1 MSEEIKDIDTNT
13 VARVLES
20 TGPVYLDPLEVSSMP
35 HGPSGW
41 ENGTG
46 KVFNLEC
53 TVPPFRDE
61 IQYISGE
68 TIEYKGHPI
77 PYKIDGIFGYIVV
90 EIMGKCLFFY
100 VHDGDLMHDELG
112 NIEIKKQ

>member
-1 MSEEIKDIDTNT
+1 MSEEIKDIDLSATI
-13 VARVLES
+13 EHDGS
-20 TGPVYLDPLEVSSMP
+20 T
-35 HGPSGW
+35 GW

-46 KVFNLEC
+46 KVIRLQC
-53 TVPPFRDE
+53 TVPSFTDE

-77 PYKIDGIFGYIVV
+77 PYKIGGIFGYIVV
-90 EIMGKCLFFY
+90 EITGILLFFY
-100 VHDGDLMHDELG
+100 VHDGDLMYDELG

>member
-1 MSEEIKDIDTNT
+1 MSEEIKDIDLSATI
-13 VARVLES
+13 EHDGS
-20 TGPVYLDPLEVSSMP
+20 T
-35 HGPSGW
+35 GW

-53 TVPPFRDE
+53 TVPSFTDE
-61 IQYISGE
+61 IQDISGE
-68 TIEYKGHPI
+68 TIEYKGRPI

-90 EIMGKCLFFY
+90 EITGKCLFFY
-100 VHDGDLMHDELG
+100 DNDGDLTYNELG